1 MTEVLDALFGEKTE
15 APVET
20 PPATPVES
28 GPARDEGGRFASKP
42 AEQPKAET
50 PAAVAPPAIEQ
61 PKAPE
66 PPKQPSEHGGL
77 TGPALAAVLDER
89 EKRKALEAELRELRS
104 KQQPEQIPSIQT
116 DPEGYAAYVRNQI
129 ATAQWEAKCNSSEDS
144 AREKHGDALVDEALQ
159 WSLNKVFDERK
170 RFGGRSAFYDEQYNE
185 RRPVDWVVRQ
195 YKRYQRDTEI
205 GDDEATHKAY
215 IEKHARALGLIPN
228 PATAAPAAQSQP
240 AAPQSAKP
248 DPFRQ
253 FDSAPSAG
261 GPMTPVVKLNSVEE
275 RLFGKT

>member
-15 APVET
+15 APIET

-42 AEQPKAET
+42 VEQPKAET
-50 PAAVAPPAIEQ
+50 PAVTPPAIEQ

-66 PPKQPSEHGGL
+66 PPKQQPTEHGL
-77 TGPALAAVLDER
+77 SGPALAAVLDER
-89 EKRKALEAELRELRS
+89 DKRKKLEARLAELESR
-104 KQQPEQIPSIQT
+104 QQPEQIPSIDT
-116 DPEGYAAYVRNQI
+116 DPQGYQRHLAEQYARFELNERFRGSEKWAAKEHGKEAV
-129 ATAQWEAKCNSSEDS
+129 ATAKEWGMQRAQSSPAFAAEYSGNED
-144 AREKHGDALVDEALQ
+144 
-159 WSLNKVFDERK
+159 
-170 RFGGRSAFYDEQYNE
+170 
-185 RRPVDWVVRQ
+185 PIDWIVRQ
-195 YKRYQRDTEI
+195 HKEHEEASNLRDPDKRKAWI
-205 GDDEATHKAY
+205 EAQ
-215 IEKHARALGLIPN
+215 ARALGLIPN

-261 GPMTPVVKLNSVEE
+261 GPMTPVAVPNPIVE